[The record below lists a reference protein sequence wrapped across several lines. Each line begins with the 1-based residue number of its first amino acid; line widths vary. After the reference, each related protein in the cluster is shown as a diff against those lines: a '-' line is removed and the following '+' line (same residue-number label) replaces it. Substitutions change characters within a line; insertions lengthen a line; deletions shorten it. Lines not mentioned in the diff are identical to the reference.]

1 MDKVAANINAQG
13 GRLTREPIRLSTRQP
28 QVRRQEWRPWKK
40 MGFRVLG
47 EDGLTVYHERDAI
60 CQKVLE
66 AFDGVDAD
74 LFLFGSQAQG
84 TAGERSD
91 YDIGYWAA
99 EKISPNV
106 LAGLAEQLEEWP
118 IPSRVDLVDFSLAPD
133 SFVKIALQG
142 GVEIWKKRRQNSLFM

>member
-1 MDKVAANINAQG
+1 MERQLGSVMNEM
-13 GRLTREPIRLSTRQP
+13 LTREPIRLSTRQP
-28 QVRRQEWRPWKK
+28 QLRRQEWRPWKK
-40 MGFRVLG
+40 LGYRVLG
-47 EDGLTVYHERDAI
+47 EDGLTVHHERDAI

-99 EKISPNV
+99 EKIPPAV
-106 LAGLAEQLEEWP
+106 LASLAEQLEEWP

-142 GVEIWKKRRQNSLFM
+142 GVEIWKKRRRNSLFT